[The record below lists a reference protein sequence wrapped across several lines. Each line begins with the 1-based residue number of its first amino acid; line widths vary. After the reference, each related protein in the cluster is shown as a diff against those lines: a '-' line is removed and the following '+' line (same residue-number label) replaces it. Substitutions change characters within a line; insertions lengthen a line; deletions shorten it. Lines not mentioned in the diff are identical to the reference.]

1 MKELAL
7 CRVSDLDD
15 PGSMGFEVDWG
26 ETEVLSLFV
35 VRRDGAVFAYR
46 NRCPHTGAPLEW
58 QPDQFLDYDGSF
70 IQCAMHGALFDI
82 SNGRCLRGPCV
93 GDQLESLV
101 VSLRDDT
108 VYLTS
113 ATSSKVN

>member
-1 MKELAL
+1 MRELAL
-7 CRVSDLDD
+7 CRLSELAELGSKGFTLNLGGDDDLR
-15 PGSMGFEVDWG
+15 
-26 ETEVLSLFV
+26 LFV

-82 SNGRCLRGPCV
+82 ADGHCLRGPCV
-93 GDQLESLV
+93 GDRLEPLSVGVRDAMVFLV
-101 VSLRDDT
+101 LDEASPER
-108 VYLTS
+108 
-113 ATSSKVN
+113 